1 MSGIHLKDLKPN
13 QASPSIPGNED
24 SASWLDFLNKDLQL
38 FGASF
43 SDKKKVAFYMELGIL
58 ISAGVDIK
66 SALEIIEHEQSD
78 KKDAQLFQDMKDF
91 IIRGGSLSEALQ
103 ASGKF
108 SNYEFYSVQI
118 GEETGKMPEVLK
130 ELNAYYQGKIKQSR
144 QIVSALTYPS
154 IVLTTSFGAVFFMM
168 NFIVP
173 MFTDVFKRFGG
184 ELPAITRIILQVSE
198 FIRAYSLIGVLVL
211 ITIVIALYT
220 QREKELFR
228 KYFSKVLLKLPIIGG
243 IVSHIYLA
251 RFCQSMTLLIGSKIP
266 LLKALEMVKVMIG
279 FYPIE
284 QSLIV
289 VQQRIL
295 QGDSLNKSLEE
306 HPIFPKRM
314 ISLIKVGEEVN
325 QLELFF
331 ATIAQQ
337 YTEETEHKTAMISSL
352 MEPFLII
359 FLGLV
364 VGVILVSMYL
374 PLFQL
379 SNSFG

>member
-1 MSGIHLKDLKPN
+1 MSGINLKDINTKIDLTS
-13 QASPSIPGNED
+13 ASDSDG
-24 SASWLDFLNKDLQL
+24 SASWMDFLNKDFQL
-38 FGASF
+38 FGNKF
-43 SDKKKVAFYMELGIL
+43 DDKKKVSFYMELGIL
-58 ISAGVDIK
+58 ISAGVDIR
-66 SALEIIEHEQSD
+66 STLDIIEHEQSD
-78 KKDAQLFQDMKDF
+78 KKDAKMFSELKEF
-91 IIRGGSLSEALQ
+91 IIRGGSLSDALQ

-108 SNYEFYSVQI
+108 SNYEFYSIQI

-130 ELNAYYQGKIKQSR
+130 ELTSYYQGKIKQSR
-144 QIVSALTYPS
+144 QIVSALTYPA

-184 ELPAITRIILQVSE
+184 ELPAITQIILNIST
-198 FIRAYSLIGVLVL
+198 FIRAYSLAGILIL
-211 ITIVIALYT
+211 ITIIIALYS
-220 QREKELFR
+220 QRKKELFR
-228 KYFSKVLLKLPIIGG
+228 KYFSKFLLRIPIVGG

-284 QSLIV
+284 QSLILI
-289 VQQRIL
+289 QERIL

-306 HPIFPKRM
+306 HKIFPKRM
-314 ISLIKVGEEVN
+314 VSLIKVGEEVN

-331 ATIAQQ
+331 GTIAQQ
-337 YTEETEHKTAMISSL
+337 YTDETEHKTAMISSL

-379 SNSFG
+379 SNSFN